1 MKRKQNIYIIGKYDD
16 KLTDLL
22 LDGARYT
29 NKKKA
34 FAYIKFHKKYMSSY
48 TTPSVFQLKVT
59 LKHLKAILV
68 TFIVGLTLNVSA
80 TELTLRTGLGQK
92 YVQNQKY
99 LSITARERVVSVFHL
114 YGSVGGINHVNFLTQ
129 NWNTFVSVGTEALA
143 ENDIL
148 YASASVGVAV
158 FDKRT
163 TGIATHLQVENR
175 VAFGVVSK
183 GLGAKLGIF
192 GAHFSNGSG
201 SSENLGADFL
211 GIELSLR

>member
-1 MKRKQNIYIIGKYDD
+1 MKKILITVITSIV
-16 KLTDLL
+16 L
-22 LDGARYT
+22 
-29 NKKKA
+29 
-34 FAYIKFHKKYMSSY
+34 SS
-48 TTPSVFQLKVT
+48 
-59 LKHLKAILV
+59 
-68 TFIVGLTLNVSA
+68 NA

-99 LSITARERVVSVFHL
+99 FSITARERVASVFHL
-114 YGSVGGINHVNFLTQ
+114 YGSVGGVNHVNFLTS

-183 GLGAKLGIF
+183 SLGAKLGIF